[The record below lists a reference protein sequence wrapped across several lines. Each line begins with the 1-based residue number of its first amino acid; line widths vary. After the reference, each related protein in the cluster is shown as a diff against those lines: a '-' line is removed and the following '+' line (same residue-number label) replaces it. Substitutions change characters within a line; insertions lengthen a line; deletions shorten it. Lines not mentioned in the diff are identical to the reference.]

1 MEMKLIERADTI
13 FFDEVH
19 ELNLDSQLMLYI
31 INQHLMDP
39 AQFNFTDVNGRRLGK
54 VKTGRDGFARRLLLM
69 SATMIPTEMTAY
81 LRETVREKRE
91 F

>member
-1 MEMKLIERADTI
+1 MELDLIERADTI

-19 ELNLDSQLMLYI
+19 ELNLDNQLMLYL

-39 AQFNFTDVNGRRLGK
+39 TKFKFTDMTGRK
-54 VKTGRDGFARRLLLM
+54 WEEVTTGRDGFARRLLLM
-69 SATMIPTEMTAY
+69 SATMTPTEMTAY
-81 LRETVREKRE
+81 LRDTVREKRE